1 MGKFSNEQIADYY
14 DTTEVHYDR
23 GWDLR
28 HSLAMHYGYWDEKTR
43 DFRSSL
49 QRMNEALAS
58 FGAIQSGERVLDA
71 GCGVGGSSIFLARE
85 LGCQVTGISLSEQQV
100 ESARKNAVAKGVELS
115 TRFEKV
121 DFRSTPFENASFD
134 VVWALESAVYDP
146 AKHDFL
152 QEAFRL
158 LKPGG
163 RLILGEYIKTAKRM
177 RKRDERVFHQW
188 LNAWAISDLSTLD
201 GLKAAAMAQGFLR
214 MEAKNI
220 TPQIRK
226 SSWRMFYGSFFLTV
240 LSTLYRWYNP
250 KVSPFADKHYLGL
263 RYQYPSL
270 RRQLWTY
277 YFICMTK

>member
-100 ESARKNAVAKGVELS
+100 ESARKNAAVKGVELS
-115 TRFEKV
+115 TRFEKA
-121 DFRSTPFENASFD
+121 DFRSTPFEDASFD

-214 MEAKNI
+214 MEAKNV

-270 RRQLWTY
+270 RRQLWAY
-277 YFICMTK
+277 YFICMIK